1 MNQLNQNFTINYAF
15 NVFFTEHLFAPTN
28 TLLKDFLTAHINPNF
43 NQKILFVIDEG
54 VWQSHPSLDAAI
66 RTYFQTIAGI
76 SLVESFVRVHGGE
89 VAKNDP
95 TQLSA
100 IIEAIDQHGVDRH
113 SYIVGLGGGAVLDLV
128 GYAAAIAHRG
138 VRHIRIPTTVLS
150 QDDSGIGVKNGINY
164 QGKKNFLGTFV
175 PPVAVFNDYTFLKT
189 LDFRSW
195 ISGVSEA
202 VKVALI
208 KDIDFFEWIVDHAE
222 ALAHRSDDAIQHLI
236 FKCADLHMEHIRSGD
251 PFEFGSSRP
260 LDFGHWSAHKLEQ
273 ITNFEVLHGEA
284 VAIGIAIDVVYS
296 YFIGA
301 LSLADCQR
309 VLDLLLQLGLPI
321 FHEALLG
328 PQEQNPLLLG
338 LKEFQEHL
346 GGRLTIVLLAA
357 LGKGKEHYEMDH
369 ALILQAIN
377 QLARYAA
384 TKEISL

>member
-1 MNQLNQNFTINYAF
+1 MNQLNQNFTINYAY
-15 NVFFTEHLFAPTN
+15 NVYFTEHLFALEN
-28 TLLKDFLTAHINPNF
+28 NLLSNFFAAHINPNF
-43 NQKILFVIDEG
+43 KQKLLFVIDDG
-54 VWQSHPSLDAAI
+54 VWQSHPDLGSTIKAYFAAFSAVHFI
-66 RTYFQTIAGI
+66 DH
-76 SLVESFVRVHGGE
+76 FVLIKGGE
-89 VAKNDP
+89 AAKNDP
-95 TQLSA
+95 TQLA
-100 IIEAIDQHGVDRH
+100 KIIEAVDHHAVDRH

-175 PPVAVFNDYTFLKT
+175 PPVAVFNDYTFLAS

-208 KDIDFFEWIVDHAE
+208 KDLDFFHWIEEHAE
-222 ALAHRSDDAIQHLI
+222 ALAQRSDTAIKYLI

-284 VAIGIAIDVVYS
+284 VSIGIAIDVVYS
-296 YFIGA
+296 HFIGA
-301 LSLADCQR
+301 LSLADCQL

-321 FHEALLG
+321 FHSALLG
-328 PQEQNPLLLG
+328 PVEQHPLLVG

-357 LGKGKEHYEMDH
+357 LGTGKEHYEMDH
-369 ALILQAIN
+369 DLILKAIN
-377 QLARYAA
+377 QLADYAQ
-384 TKEISL
+384 TKQISA